1 MSPLVRWKLALFV
14 IGMILWMWGYRTDDS
29 YFRVAGIVVL
39 LVAFL
44 LRFVGRRPRS
54 ADTRKDDAPSP

>member
-14 IGMILWMWGYRTDDS
+14 MGLILWTWGYRTDDS
-29 YFRVAGIVVL
+29 YFRVAGIIVL

-44 LRFVGRRPRS
+44 LRFVARRGPSREG
-54 ADTRKDDAPSP
+54 RKDDAPSP